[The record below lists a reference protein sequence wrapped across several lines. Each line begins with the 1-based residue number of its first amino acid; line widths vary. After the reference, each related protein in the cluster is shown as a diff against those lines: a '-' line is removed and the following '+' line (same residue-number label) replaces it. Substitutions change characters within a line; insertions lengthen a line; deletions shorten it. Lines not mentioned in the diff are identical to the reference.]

1 MANPSPRRQVSVY
14 VSQRTHRWYR
24 MESVRQDRP
33 MADLIREALEA
44 HMTHTKVEREI
55 TQAARRGA

>member
-1 MANPSPRRQVSVY
+1 
-14 VSQRTHRWYR
+14 

-33 MADLIREALEA
+33 MADLIREALESY
-44 HMTHTKVEREI
+44 MTHTKVEREI